1 MHTDANSPPLASLV
15 GGRFG
20 GLDSSDRIRRDELAC
35 NRPNNA
41 CNRPNNNTVLV
52 THEKP
57 KASAIGYHRRIDS
70 CGGSTEEAS
79 HV

>member
-20 GLDSSDRIRRDELAC
+20 GLDSSDRIRRDEL
-35 NRPNNA
+35 A